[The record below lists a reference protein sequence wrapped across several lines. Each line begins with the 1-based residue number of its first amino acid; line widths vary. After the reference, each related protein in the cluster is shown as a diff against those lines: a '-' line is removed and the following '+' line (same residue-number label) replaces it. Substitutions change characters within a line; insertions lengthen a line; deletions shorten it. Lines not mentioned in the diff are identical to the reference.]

1 MESRRD
7 GRDFGK
13 MKKTTTYFL
22 ADDSEIPDGVLM
34 EILSRLPLKPIFKF
48 KCVSKRW
55 LSVISDPSF
64 AMARIEK
71 KNREF
76 SAKDMLPRLTF
87 KNHPDFQHRNFSL
100 EFLTREVQPQN
111 QPIKVL
117 STSNGLILCCNTQRW
132 QTDYYICN
140 PLTTQWFSLPRPL
153 LVQERV
159 SIGFSSGDRSYR
171 VVRIVQSS
179 DESAVLNLEIF
190 SSDTAVVYN
199 EIMHW
204 SVSLSTILAYDPN
217 VNSDQ
222 CRLINL
228 PIEKRLCYLRVDV
241 DDIRPLNASLRV
253 WELKNY
259 DSGEWFMR
267 SKTLLADIASLD
279 YLSISNYLIMPLAF
293 HPFDTDTVYFHAR
306 GCIASC
312 NLRTRRWAAITDK
325 LIPGGCVNEATVFPF
340 VLPPWPTQI
349 PQPVLSQF
357 NVIENGKRRDLL
369 LLRHYTVN
377 PPPKTGCKT
386 DLTLSILRMRNRR
399 LTHGMDRLRLGQKK
413 RARLWMTNN

>member
-1 MESRRD
+1 MESKRD

-13 MKKTTTYFL
+13 MKTTTYFL

-71 KNREF
+71 KSLSPAWDLLFCYMHDGDREF

-87 KNHPDFQHRNFSL
+87 KNHSDFQPRNFSL

-117 STSNGLILCCNTQRW
+117 ATSNGLILCCNTQRW

-140 PLTTQWFSLPRPL
+140 PLTTQWVSLPRPL

-159 SIGFSSGDRSYR
+159 SIGFSSGDRCYR
-171 VVRIVQSS
+171 VVRIVKSS

-190 SSDTAVVYN
+190 SSDIGQWRQQMLSCPIVRLLDLPAIVYN

-204 SVSLSTILAYDPN
+204 SASLSTILAYGPN

-228 PIEKRLCYLRVDV
+228 PIEKRSLHLGMIGLCSERLCYLRVDV

-293 HPFDTDTVYFHAR
+293 HPFDKDTVYFYAR

-349 PQPVLSQF
+349 PQPVLS
-357 NVIENGKRRDLL
+357 
-369 LLRHYTVN
+369 
-377 PPPKTGCKT
+377 
-386 DLTLSILRMRNRR
+386 RN
-399 LTHGMDRLRLGQKK
+399 
-413 RARLWMTNN
+413 

>member
-1 MESRRD
+1 MESKRD

-13 MKKTTTYFL
+13 MKTTTYFL

-71 KNREF
+71 KSLSPAWDLLFCYMHDGHREF
-76 SAKDMLPRLTF
+76 SAKDMLLRLTF
-87 KNHPDFQHRNFSL
+87 KNHPDFQPRNFSL

-117 STSNGLILCCNTQRW
+117 ATSYGLILCCNTQRW

-140 PLTTQWFSLPRPL
+140 PLTTQWVSLPRPL

-190 SSDTAVVYN
+190 SSDIGQWRQQMLSCPIVRLLDLPATVYN

-204 SVSLSTILAYDPN
+204 SVSLSTILAYGPN

-228 PIEKRLCYLRVDV
+228 PIEKWSLHLGMIGLCSERLCYLRVDV

-293 HPFDTDTVYFHAR
+293 HPFDTDTVYFYAR

-349 PQPVLSQF
+349 PQPVLS
-357 NVIENGKRRDLL
+357 
-369 LLRHYTVN
+369 
-377 PPPKTGCKT
+377 
-386 DLTLSILRMRNRR
+386 RN
-399 LTHGMDRLRLGQKK
+399 
-413 RARLWMTNN
+413 